1 MELNEARARIRAVDE
16 EMAALFVKR
25 MRAVEDV
32 AEYKRE
38 RGLPIEDKAQEAR
51 MIAALGTLIGDP
63 ALRPYYVQFLQ
74 GTIEVS
80 KRWQRHLAEDP
91 QGGAARA
98 EIETVV
104 KP

>member
-1 MELNEARARIRAVDE
+1 MDLNEARERIRAVDE

-25 MRAVEDV
+25 MQAVEAVV
-32 AEYKRE
+32 AYKRE
-38 RGLPIEDKAQEAR
+38 HGLPIEDKAQEAR
-51 MIAALGTLIGDP
+51 MIAGLGALIEDA

-80 KRWQRHLAEDP
+80 KRWQHRLMGTGH
-91 QGGAARA
+91 
-98 EIETVV
+98 ETVV